1 MTLYITVEIPPS
13 RVVYVQRRAVA
24 GSVTAAPSWGGIYVV
39 GGGLGGVRARACVR
53 ACGHVFALT
62 FPLPFLLPVCV
73 RVCTSLFLYVCMYVS
88 SDLSLLLNST
98 SGMFLSVDYVRAWT
112 HNKPWNF
119 RPCPCMHPCAYVCV
133 CARASSQPLIASH
146 QTPEIVTF
154 DRRGPSCGADVY
166 A

>member
-1 MTLYITVEIPPS
+1 M
-13 RVVYVQRRAVA
+13 
-24 GSVTAAPSWGGIYVV
+24 TAAPSWGGIYVV

-133 CARASSQPLIASH
+133 CVRERAANPLSPR
-146 QTPEIVTF
+146 TKLPKLSPSTGE
-154 DRRGPSCGADVY
+154 DRVAALMCMLRAGYVQYLCYVC
-166 A
+166 